1 MRVKLCIRSVDN
13 VTERLRPNFL
23 ARRRARSPWLFGT
36 GEEARSA
43 GRDFMLDVSLGQLSP
58 GEREEGTEI
67 EEKERNKKKKKRNE
81 VSARIRGGYLTAG
94 AELGTRSEPSR

>member
-1 MRVKLCIRSVDN
+1 MPIVGPDFVRCAVEMRVKLCIRSVDN

-67 EEKERNKKKKKRNE
+67 EEKERKKKKRKE
-81 VSARIRGGYLTAG
+81 TKSARGYEG
-94 AELGTRSEPSR
+94 VI